1 MKFNAIKM
9 GHDIYFFDP
18 ETSDRT
24 AAIQVSYSF
33 NCFYSAFNPTV
44 HDKKKARD
52 VIEPLKAA
60 IAYMLRAY
68 PLQQESKDPLKAVP
82 GNYVQ
87 FLKLMLS
94 YATKHP
100 DWNFYCD

>member
-1 MKFNAIKM
+1 M
-9 GHDIYFFDP
+9 GHDIYFYDS
-18 ETSDRT
+18 ETSDHT
-24 AAIQVSYSF
+24 PEINVSYSY
-33 NCFYSAFNPTV
+33 NCYYNVFNPTI
-44 HDKKKARD
+44 HTKKKARD
-52 VIEPLKAA
+52 MIEPLKTA
-60 IAYMLRAY
+60 IAHMLRAY
-68 PLQQESKDPLKAVP
+68 PLQQESKDPFKPVP